1 MTPDTPASP
10 RGAIVRVAAL
20 AGLGGLLFGYDTGV
34 ISGAAQFIADEFDL
48 GNQALEIVVSAVL
61 AGAILGALLAG
72 RLSGVI
78 GRRRTILLAAVL
90 FAIGAL
96 GSAAAPSAELLIG
109 ARVVLGI
116 AIGVT
121 SLAVPLYISESAP
134 AANRGALVTL
144 FQLAV
149 TVGIL
154 VATLVDEAFSEVNEG
169 WRWMLGLAIVPA
181 VLLFA
186 GMLKAPPSPRW
197 LVSKGRVEEAAE
209 VLGRYTPPE
218 RVDELIGEIRED
230 LSGSEGGTLR
240 DLFAPALR
248 SVLII
253 GVAMAIIQQITGINT
268 VIYYDVNIF
277 ERAGI
282 VDASDAI
289 LAAVVVAGT
298 NVLATFIAIRYID
311 RVGRRR
317 LLIVGMSG
325 MIVGLVALGFTFALP
340 SGEDTA
346 AALSLLA
353 LVVYVVSFA
362 FSLGPVVWVLI
373 SEIYPTAVRGP
384 AMSVAT
390 MANWGANLLVALTFL
405 TLLDELGE
413 AETFW
418 LYAGVTLLSLIF
430 VILKVPETKGKTLE
444 EIAADLGTSGEVDR
458 PDG

>member
-1 MTPDTPASP
+1 MTLDTSASP

-72 RLSGVI
+72 RLSGAI

-197 LVSKGRVEEAAE
+197 LVSKGRVGEAAE

-298 NVLATFIAIRYID
+298 NVLATLIAIRYID